1 MDQLDFSSLFTT
13 KAQANDFLTRL
24 STVVDLMYTINF
36 DLEKSLTE
44 TFGVHKKD
52 LLMKLLR
59 ENNIL
64 PTAHAQ
70 VQEFLK
76 KLKETIPVLPVVSLT
91 IAFEPTDETLQKLA
105 QWFLFTIKKNV
116 LFDIQ
121 IDTTLIAG
129 AKITYNGKFKDYS
142 IKPTFDTLVQKVL
155 TPKET
160 QTPSVHQSAEQMVI
174 GR

>member
-1 MDQLDFSSLFTT
+1 MDQLDFSNLFTT
-13 KAQANDFLTRL
+13 KAQANDFLSRL
-24 STVVDLMYTINF
+24 STVVDMMYTTNF

-59 ENNIL
+59 ENNIS
-64 PTAHAQ
+64 PTAHAD
-70 VQEFLK
+70 VQAFLK
-76 KLKETIPVLPVVSLT
+76 KLKESIPTLPVVSLT
-91 IAFEPTDETLQKLA
+91 IAFEPTQETLQSLA
-105 QWFLFTIKKNV
+105 QWFVFTIKKNV

-121 IDTTLIAG
+121 IDINLIAG

-142 IKPTFDTLVQKVL
+142 IKPAFDALVQKVL
-155 TPKET
+155 TQKET
-160 QTPSVHQSAEQMVI
+160 DTTSVHQSAEQMVI